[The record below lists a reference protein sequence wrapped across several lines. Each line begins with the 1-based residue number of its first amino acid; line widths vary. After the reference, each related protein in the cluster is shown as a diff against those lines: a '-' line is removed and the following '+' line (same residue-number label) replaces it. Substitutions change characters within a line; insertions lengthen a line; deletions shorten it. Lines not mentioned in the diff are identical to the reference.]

1 MEENTEGTVRTG
13 LDILAD
19 LNGSDN
25 AEYREHPRTFYSGRA
40 HKYNEHFQ
48 GYNYQIK
55 KHVTGFNVQCT
66 IFVFFFQKKKKKK
79 KKKRKVVGL
88 GLLNF

>member
-13 LDILAD
+13 LDIMAD

-25 AEYREHPRTFYSGRA
+25 AEYREHPRTFYPGRA

-48 GYNYQIK
+48 GYNHQIK

-79 KKKRKVVGL
+79 KRKVVGL

>member
-13 LDILAD
+13 LDIMAD

-25 AEYREHPRTFYSGRA
+25 AEYREQSRTFYPGRA
-40 HKYNEHFQ
+40 HKNNEHFQ

-55 KHVTGFNVQCT
+55 KHVTGLNVQRT
-66 IFVFFFQKKKKKK
+66 IFVLFFQKKKKKK
-79 KKKRKVVGL
+79 RKEKL
-88 GLLNF
+88 

>member
-1 MEENTEGTVRTG
+1 M
-13 LDILAD
+13 AD

-25 AEYREHPRTFYSGRA
+25 AEYREHPRTFYPGRA

-55 KHVTGFNVQCT
+55 KHVTDSMFSALFLCS
-66 IFVFFFQKKKKKK
+66 FLKKKKKK